1 MAEYSNRPASGS
13 EWRFTGLEFQVLWRQ
28 LGLDRL
34 PYPLRYRPVADTQD
48 DLDRQRRD
56 ASASLLPRLTE
67 ALHRYLVALAEP
79 RERIEVFGFA
89 GRPDTTPVRLHAGIR
104 GDTGTLAI
112 QLPGPDVDTG
122 GDVLLRG
129 VAPTRIPDAI
139 ASALPSIPAGSRSPV
154 RFRRADLQSGPGSVL
169 TSAGSVALRDEVRAL
184 LGRPR
189 NGTGEITAFAGVAY
203 DSRPTDD
210 GAALHWLDFGDD
222 GRYVLRGDADVAV
235 RPAGPADVAAEVRA
249 LLDTVRVAAR

>member
-1 MAEYSNRPASGS
+1 
-13 EWRFTGLEFQVLWRQ
+13 
-28 LGLDRL
+28 
-34 PYPLRYRPVADTQD
+34 
-48 DLDRQRRD
+48 
-56 ASASLLPRLTE
+56 
-67 ALHRYLVALAEP
+67 
-79 RERIEVFGFA
+79 
-89 GRPDTTPVRLHAGIR
+89 LHAGIR

-139 ASALPSIPAGSRSPV
+139 ASALPRIPAGSRSPV
-154 RFRRADLQSGPGSVL
+154 RFRRADLHSGPGSVL

-189 NGTGEITAFAGVAY
+189 SGTGEITAFAGVAY

-210 GAALHWLDFGDD
+210 GVALHWLDFDGD
-222 GRYVLRGDADVAV
+222 GRYVLRGDADVVV

-249 LLDTVRVAAR
+249 LLDTVRVAAG